1 MILPI
6 PNRIKF
12 SLFLFVLSSVCYIYG
27 GLFCNVTLEITST
40 IFLIP
45 SLTFLY
51 FLKSKEKTLPKV
63 WFLFFHGRRITN
75 LIEDV
80 FKLHFWCY
88 YFLGCDTRSLPTTF
102 LSDPKR
108 RLRNNSKR
116 KNNLFIPHS
125 LCLFVR
131 YTVSIIRTSWKLYL
145 PNFILWNM
153 LSRN

>member
-6 PNRIKF
+6 SNRIKF

-27 GLFCNVTLEITST
+27 GLFGNVTLEIIST

-51 FLKSKEKTLPKV
+51 FLKSKEKKPCLR
-63 WFLFFHGRRITN
+63 FDSYFFMDRRSTN

-88 YFLGCDTRSLPTTF
+88 CFLGCDTPCR
-102 LSDPKR
+102 
-108 RLRNNSKR
+108 
-116 KNNLFIPHS
+116 PH
-125 LCLFVR
+125 FKA
-131 YTVSIIRTSWKLYL
+131 TQKAT
-145 PNFILWNM
+145 
-153 LSRN
+153 